1 MVGLWFLWSLCT
13 FELQL
18 NCVDSHWLSV
28 NLLVGLPCPKH
39 QICLKKWWKIN
50 LLSLDSFEVP
60 LYTEPQNTLKPVHTR
75 SLSCWHVF
83 VFMDS
88 GFSRAIGHLGKVG
101 RAHDSP
107 DLFLQVR
114 RRDTSMWCSF
124 SWVGICCRSGICQ
137 NKILGGVKCRQI
149 IRTGY
154 EQEQAIVWL
163 LLAFVSL
170 TFCRQCEIV
179 RVIRFIGVASTI
191 DNFRVW
197 ISKWPLCRHSHFLVQ
212 LWMVC

>member
-1 MVGLWFLWSLCT
+1 M
-13 FELQL
+13 
-18 NCVDSHWLSV
+18 DA
-28 NLLVGLPCPKH
+28 
-39 QICLKKWWKIN
+39 
-50 LLSLDSFEVP
+50 FEVP
-60 LYTEPQNTLKPVHTR
+60 LHAEPQNTLNPVHTR

-88 GFSRAIGHLGKVG
+88 GSSRAIGHLGKDGHPVYFSRLG
-101 RAHDSP
+101 EETHPSG
-107 DLFLQVR
+107 
-114 RRDTSMWCSF
+114 CSF
-124 SWVGICCRSGICQ
+124 SWVGICCRSGSCQ
-137 NKILGGVKCRQI
+137 NKILGGVKCKHI

-154 EQEQAIVWL
+154 EKEQSIVWL

-197 ISKWPLCRHSHFLVQ
+197 ISKWPLCRHWHFLVQ
-212 LWMVC
+212 LWMVCYVGIYMVGTLCVPGPPSRMVCHTHIASK